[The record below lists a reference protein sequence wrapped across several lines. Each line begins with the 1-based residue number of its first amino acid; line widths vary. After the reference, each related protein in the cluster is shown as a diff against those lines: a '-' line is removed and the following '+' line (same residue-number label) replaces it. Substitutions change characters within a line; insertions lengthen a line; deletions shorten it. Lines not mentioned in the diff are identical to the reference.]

1 MTSES
6 AIDVSSGIV
15 VFSSDYCPFCIKAK
29 QLLKSKQVE
38 MHEIR
43 VDGKAQVRNQMT
55 ELAGKRSV
63 PQIWIHGRHIGGCDD
78 LFALEQQGSLDSL
91 LANS

>member
-6 AIDVSSGIV
+6 VIDVSSGVV
-15 VFSSDYCPFCIKAK
+15 VFSSDYCPYCIRAK
-29 QLLKSKQVE
+29 QLLQSKQVE
-38 MHEIR
+38 FHEIR
-43 VDGKAQVRNQMT
+43 VDGKAQIRGQMA

-63 PQIWIHGRHIGGCDD
+63 PQIWVHGQHVGGCDD